1 VNLRLAC
8 ADFTFPLLPH
18 TQVLKLISMLGFE
31 GVDIGLFEGRT
42 HIQPSHVSDN
52 LPAQAKKLSAEV
64 RGEGLEFADIFYQA
78 SDFRVTAANDPDPKE
93 RQKSRELFQKM
104 LEFTLR
110 CNGPHMTSL
119 PGVEWDGVPHD
130 TSLQRCSEELAWRVE
145 QARQVGVVYS
155 VEAHVGSI
163 VPSPA
168 EARRLL
174 DMTPGL
180 TLTLDY
186 THFIKIGMSDDDCEA
201 LIPFASHFHARGGK
215 LDRIQAAMK
224 ENVIDY
230 ERVIHA
236 MQRANYPGYVGVENV
251 WQEWEHCD
259 EVDNVSETI
268 LMRDRLRA
276 AAANGGGQ

>member
-8 ADFTFPLLPH
+8 ADFAFPLLPH
-18 TQVLKLISMLGFE
+18 TQVLKLIAMLGFE
-31 GVDIGLFEGRT
+31 GVDIGIFEERS
-42 HIQPSHVSDN
+42 HIWPSHVSDN
-52 LPAQAKKLSAEV
+52 LPFFANKLASKV

-78 SDFRVTAANDPDPKE
+78 SSFNVTAANDPDPQE

-110 CNGPHMTSL
+110 CNAPHMTSL

-145 QARQVGVVYS
+145 QAKRVGVVYS

-168 EARRLL
+168 EARQLVE
-174 DMTPGL
+174 MTPGL

-186 THFIKIGMSDDDCEA
+186 THFIKVGMSDADCEP
-201 LIPFASHFHARGGK
+201 LIPFASHFHARGGR

-236 MQRANYPGYVGVENV
+236 MQRANYPGYVGVEYT
-251 WQEWEHCD
+251 WQPWEHCD

-268 LMRDRLRA
+268 ILRDKLRA
-276 AAANGGGQ
+276 AAANGANK

>member
-18 TQVLKLISMLGFE
+18 DDVLKLIGMLGFE
-31 GVDIGLFEGRT
+31 AIDIGLFEGRS
-42 HIQPSHVSDN
+42 HLRPSHVSGN
-52 LPAQAKKLSAEV
+52 LAGAAAELSKKV
-64 RGEGLEFADIFYQA
+64 RGQGLEFADIFYQA
-78 SDFRVTAANDPDPKE
+78 SDFRITSANDPNPDE
-93 RQKSRELFQKM
+93 RRKGRELFLEM
-104 LEFTLR
+104 LEFAHH
-110 CNGPHMTSL
+110 CGSPHVTSL
-119 PGVEWDGVPHD
+119 PGVEWDGVPHE
-130 TSLQRCSEELAWRVE
+130 TSLKRASEELAWRVE
-145 QARQVGVVYS
+145 RARQDDVVYS

-168 EARRLL
+168 EARQLVE
-174 DMTPGL
+174 MTPGL

-186 THFIKIGMSDDDCEA
+186 THFIKIGMSDADCEQ
-201 LIPFASHFHARGGK
+201 LIPFASHFHARGAK

-236 MQRANYPGYVGVENV
+236 MQQANYPGFVGVEYV
-251 WQEWEHCD
+251 WQEWEHGD

-268 LMRDRLRA
+268 MMRDRLRA
-276 AAANGGGQ
+276 AAANGGSR